1 MHAHSRMTEER
12 TLVWAAIIALLA
24 AVSVAGAAAR
34 PAGPHHELL
43 GGPWEVFV
51 KMGLEG
57 DAVRLPVSVA
67 DENKSQPLNAMV
79 PVVGTPIKIKLER
92 YVPDLKWET
101 TAVDDPNGG
110 PVAKLSL
117 RGESLQQDIWLAA
130 RDRERQSISA
140 HIGGV
145 AFRELPR
152 PPEGALLQ
160 ELTDPEVAGVL
171 LLWLSEADAPL
182 MYAVK
187 PGKTIAPAGSSPTR
201 SPAAQRPSGPGAGW
215 KLSVARYLPH
225 YSIDRQTKQVTNV
238 SDKPENPAIEI
249 RAEKDGQEYR
259 QWLWSQFAMSP
270 HKQQQLPFRARF
282 LDFHV
287 GAGRYILAAAPGS
300 QPHLLYLKDGKKCLE
315 QIQTG
320 KRYAFDDKRYSFG
333 VEEIR
338 SKARIETTWKSGS
351 EMLLH
356 PAVVAT
362 ILRGDTAQQVVLE
375 LGQPCHHKTALGTL
389 VVLYR
394 HVP

>member
-1 MHAHSRMTEER
+1 MRVRSRTTKER
-12 TLVWAAIIALLA
+12 IVVRMALTALLTTA
-24 AVSVAGAAAR
+24 SVAGAAAR
-34 PAGPHHELL
+34 PASPHHEFL
-43 GGPWEVFV
+43 GGPWEIFV

-57 DAVRLPVSVA
+57 DAIRLPVSVT
-67 DENKSQPLNAMV
+67 DENKPQLLNAMV
-79 PVVGTPIKIKLER
+79 PVVGTPIKIRLER
-92 YVPDLKWET
+92 YLPDVKWET

-117 RGESLQQDIWLAA
+117 RGESLLQDVWLSA

-140 HIGGV
+140 HIGSV
-145 AFRELPR
+145 AIRELPR
-152 PPEGALLQ
+152 PPDHALLQ

-171 LLWLSEADAPL
+171 LLWLSDPTRSGAAETDSPL

-187 PGKTIAPAGSSPTR
+187 PGKTVSLAGSS
-201 SPAAQRPSGPGAGW
+201 W
-215 KLSVARYLPH
+215 KLSVARYVPH
-225 YSIDRQTKQVTNV
+225 YSIDRQTKQVTNL

-249 RAEKDGQEYR
+249 LAQKDGQEYR

-270 HKQQQLPFRARF
+270 HKQQQMPFRARF

-287 GAGRYILAAAPGS
+287 DAGRYILAAAPGA
-300 QPHLLYLKDGKKCLE
+300 QAHLLYLKDGKKCVE
-315 QIQTG
+315 QVQTG
-320 KRYAFDDKRYSFG
+320 KRYGFDDQRYSFG

-338 SKARIETTWKSGS
+338 SKARIETAWKNGS
-351 EMLLH
+351 EMLLR

-389 VVLYR
+389 VVLFR

>member
-1 MHAHSRMTEER
+1 MRACSRTPTR
-12 TLVWAAIIALLA
+12 SGAAALQKQITVWAAAIAF
-24 AVSVAGAAAR
+24 VATASTVGAAAQ
-34 PAGPHHELL
+34 PVSPHHEFL

-57 DAVRLPVSVA
+57 EAIRLPVSVT
-67 DENKSQPLNAMV
+67 DENRPQALNAIV

-92 YVPDLKWET
+92 YLPDVKWET

-117 RGESLQQDIWLAA
+117 RGEGLQQDVWLAA

-140 HIGGV
+140 HIGSV
-145 AFRELPR
+145 AIRELPR
-152 PPEGALLQ
+152 PLEGTLLQ
-160 ELTDPEVAGVL
+160 EQTDPETAGVL
-171 LLWLSEADAPL
+171 LVWMSETDAPL

-187 PGKTIAPAGSSPTR
+187 PGKTITLPVSS
-201 SPAAQRPSGPGAGW
+201 W
-215 KLSVARYLPH
+215 KLSVVRYVPH
-225 YSIDRQTKQVTNV
+225 YSIDRQTKQVTNL
-238 SDKPENPAIEI
+238 SDRPENPAIEI

-270 HKQQQLPFRARF
+270 HKQQQVPFRARF

-287 GAGRYILAAAPGS
+287 GAGRYILAAMPGG
-300 QPHLLYLKDGKKCLE
+300 QWHLLYLKDGKRRIE
-315 QIQTG
+315 PVQAG
-320 KRYAFDDKRYSFG
+320 RRYAFDDQRYSFG
-333 VEEIR
+333 VEEMR
-338 SKARIETTWKSGS
+338 PRARIEMTWENGS

-375 LGQPCHHKTALGTL
+375 LGQPCHQKTTLGTL

>member
-1 MHAHSRMTEER
+1 MTNEQI
-12 TLVWAAIIALLA
+12 VAWAAVIAWLA
-24 AVSVAGAAAR
+24 AASVAGAAAP
-34 PAGPHHELL
+34 PASPHHELL

-67 DENKSQPLNAMV
+67 DENKSQPLNAVV
-79 PVVGTPIKIKLER
+79 PVVGTPIKIRLER
-92 YVPDLKWET
+92 YLPDVKWET
-101 TAVDDPNGG
+101 TAADDPNGG

-117 RGESLQQDIWLAA
+117 RGESLQQDIWLCA

-140 HIGGV
+140 HIGSV
-145 AFRELPR
+145 AIRELPR
-152 PPEGALLQ
+152 PPEDALLR
-160 ELTDPEVAGVL
+160 ELADPEVVGVL
-171 LLWLSEADAPL
+171 FVWLSETDSPL
-182 MYAVK
+182 LYTVK
-187 PGKTIAPAGSSPTR
+187 PGKTVTLAGSS
-201 SPAAQRPSGPGAGW
+201 W
-215 KLSVARYLPH
+215 KLSIARYVPH
-225 YSIDRQTKQVTNV
+225 YSIDRQTKQVTNL
-238 SDKPENPAIEI
+238 SEKPENPAIEI
-249 RAEKDGQEYR
+249 RAEKDGQEFR

-270 HKQQQLPFRARF
+270 HKQQQLPFRVRF

-287 GAGRYILAAAPGS
+287 GAGRYILAMAPGPQS
-300 QPHLLYLKDGKKCLE
+300 HLLYLKDGKKCVE
-315 QIQTG
+315 QVQTG

-338 SKARIETTWKSGS
+338 PRARIETAWKNGS

-362 ILRGDTAQQVVLE
+362 ILHGDTAEQVVLE

>member
-1 MHAHSRMTEER
+1 MTKEQIA
-12 TLVWAAIIALLA
+12 VWAAVGALLGTA
-24 AVSVAGAAAR
+24 SVAGAAAQ
-34 PAGPHHELL
+34 PAGPHHEFL
-43 GGPWEVFV
+43 GGPWEVLV

-57 DAVRLPVSVA
+57 EAVRLPVSVT
-67 DENKSQPLNAMV
+67 DENKPQPLQALV
-79 PVVGTPIKIKLER
+79 PVVGTPIKVRLER
-92 YVPDLKWET
+92 YLPDVKSET

-117 RGESLQQDIWLAA
+117 RGESLQQDVWLSA

-140 HIGGV
+140 HIGSV
-145 AFRELPR
+145 AIRELPR
-152 PPEGALLQ
+152 LPDGDLLQ
-160 ELTDPEVAGVL
+160 ELEDPEVAGVL
-171 LLWLSEADAPL
+171 LIWLSETDSPR

-187 PGKTIAPAGSSPTR
+187 PGKTVTLAGSS
-201 SPAAQRPSGPGAGW
+201 W
-215 KLSVARYLPH
+215 KLTIARYVPH
-225 YSIDRQTKQVTNV
+225 YSIDRQTKQVTNL
-238 SDKPENPAIEI
+238 SDKPENPAIEL
-249 RAEKDGQEYR
+249 RAEKAGQEYR

-270 HKQQQLPFRARF
+270 HKQQQVPFRARF

-287 GAGRYILAAAPGS
+287 SAGRFVLAAAPGPQS
-300 QPHLLYLKDGKKCLE
+300 HLLYLKDGKKRVE

-320 KRYAFDDKRYSFG
+320 KRYAFDDQRYSFG
-333 VEEIR
+333 VDEIR
-338 SKARIETTWKSGS
+338 PRARIEMGWKNGS

>member
-1 MHAHSRMTEER
+1 MRVHSRT
-12 TLVWAAIIALLA
+12 TNGQIVVWAAVIAWLA
-24 AVSVAGAAAR
+24 AASATGAAAQ
-34 PAGPHHELL
+34 PASPHHEFL

-57 DAVRLPVSVA
+57 EAIRLPVSVA
-67 DENKSQPLNAMV
+67 DENKSQPLSTTV

-92 YVPDLKWET
+92 YLPDVKWET
-101 TAVDDPNGG
+101 TAADDPNGG

-117 RGESLQQDIWLAA
+117 RGEGLQQDVWLAA

-140 HIGGV
+140 HIGSI
-145 AFRELPR
+145 AIRELPR
-152 PPEGALLQ
+152 PPEGALLR
-160 ELTDPEVAGVL
+160 ELADPAVAGVL
-171 LLWLSEADAPL
+171 LIWMSETDSPL
-182 MYAVK
+182 MYAIQ
-187 PGKTIAPAGSSPTR
+187 PGKTLTLPGSS
-201 SPAAQRPSGPGAGW
+201 W
-215 KLSVARYLPH
+215 KLSVTRYVPH
-225 YSIDRQTKQVTNV
+225 YSIDRQTKQVTNL

-287 GAGRYILAAAPGS
+287 GAGRYILAVTPGPQS
-300 QPHLLYLKDGKKCLE
+300 HLLYLKDGKKYVE
-315 QIQTG
+315 QVQTG

-338 SKARIETTWKSGS
+338 SRAQVERTWENGS

-375 LGQPCHHKTALGTL
+375 LGQPCHHKTTLGTL
-389 VVLYR
+389 VVLFR

>member
-1 MHAHSRMTEER
+1 MRTWSRMTNEQI
-12 TLVWAAIIALLA
+12 VAWAAVIAWLA
-24 AVSVAGAAAR
+24 AASVAGAAAP
-34 PAGPHHELL
+34 PASPHHELL

-67 DENKSQPLNAMV
+67 DENKSQPLNAVV
-79 PVVGTPIKIKLER
+79 PVVGTPIKIRLER
-92 YVPDLKWET
+92 YLPDVKWET
-101 TAVDDPNGG
+101 TAADDPNGG

-117 RGESLQQDIWLAA
+117 RGESLQQDIWLCA

-140 HIGGV
+140 HIGSV
-145 AFRELPR
+145 AIRELPR
-152 PPEGALLQ
+152 PPEDALLR
-160 ELTDPEVAGVL
+160 ELADPEVVGVL
-171 LLWLSEADAPL
+171 FVWLSETDSPL
-182 MYAVK
+182 LYTVK
-187 PGKTIAPAGSSPTR
+187 PGKTVTLAGSS
-201 SPAAQRPSGPGAGW
+201 W
-215 KLSVARYLPH
+215 KLSIARYVPH
-225 YSIDRQTKQVTNV
+225 YSIDRQTKQVTNL
-238 SDKPENPAIEI
+238 SEKPENPAIEI
-249 RAEKDGQEYR
+249 RAEKDGQEFR

-287 GAGRYILAAAPGS
+287 SAGRFILAVAPGAQS
-300 QPHLLYLKDGKKCLE
+300 HLLYLKDGKKCVE
-315 QIQTG
+315 QVQTG

-338 SKARIETTWKSGS
+338 PRARIETAWKNGS

-362 ILRGDTAQQVVLE
+362 ILRGDTAEQVVLE

>member
-1 MHAHSRMTEER
+1 MRVHNRMMKKQMV
-12 TLVWAAIIALLA
+12 VWAAVVAWLA
-24 AVSVAGAAAR
+24 AVSTSGAAAQ
-34 PAGPHHELL
+34 PASPHHEFL

-67 DENKSQPLNAMV
+67 DENKPQPLSAMV
-79 PVVGTPIKIKLER
+79 PVVGTPIKVKLER
-92 YVPDLKWET
+92 YLPDITWEA
-101 TAVDDPNGG
+101 TAADDPNGG

-117 RGESLQQDIWLAA
+117 RGDNLQQDIWLSA

-140 HIGGV
+140 HIGSV
-145 AFRELPR
+145 AIRELPR
-152 PPEGALLQ
+152 PPESALLQ
-160 ELTDPEVAGVL
+160 ELTDPEAVGVL
-171 LLWLSEADAPL
+171 LVWVSETDSPL
-182 MYAVK
+182 MYAAK
-187 PGKTIAPAGSSPTR
+187 PGKTVTLGSS
-201 SPAAQRPSGPGAGW
+201 SW
-215 KLSVARYLPH
+215 KLSVARYVPH
-225 YSIDRQTKQVTNV
+225 YSIDRQTKQVTNL

-249 RAEKDGQEYR
+249 CAQKDGKEYR
-259 QWLWSQFAMSP
+259 QWLWSQFAMAP
-270 HKQQQLPFRARF
+270 HKQQQVPFRARF
-282 LDFHV
+282 LDFYV
-287 GAGRYILAAAPGS
+287 GAGRYILAVAPGPQS
-300 QPHLLYLKDGKKCLE
+300 HLLYLKDGKKCLE
-315 QIQTG
+315 QVQTG
-320 KRYAFDDKRYSFG
+320 KRYSFDDKRYSFG

-338 SKARIETTWKSGS
+338 SRARIDKAWKNGS

>member
-1 MHAHSRMTEER
+1 MRARSRTTNEQIAA
-12 TLVWAAIIALLA
+12 WAAVIALLA
-24 AVSVAGAAAR
+24 MASVAGAAAR
-34 PAGPHHELL
+34 PASPHHEFL
-43 GGPWEVFV
+43 GGPWEVLA

-57 DAVRLPVSVA
+57 DAIRLPVSVA
-67 DENKSQPLNAMV
+67 DENKSQPLNALV
-79 PVVGTPIKIKLER
+79 PVVGTPIKVKLER
-92 YVPDLKWET
+92 YLPDVKWET
-101 TAVDDPNGG
+101 IATDDPNGG

-117 RGESLQQDIWLAA
+117 RGDSLQQDVWLSA

-140 HIGGV
+140 HIGSV
-145 AFRELPR
+145 AIRELPR

-171 LLWLSEADAPL
+171 LVWMSETDSPL
-182 MYAVK
+182 MYAAK
-187 PGKTIAPAGSSPTR
+187 PGKTVTPAGSS
-201 SPAAQRPSGPGAGW
+201 W
-215 KLSVARYLPH
+215 KLSVARYVPH
-225 YSIDRQTKQVTNV
+225 YSIDRQTKQVTNL
-238 SDKPENPAIEI
+238 SDKPENPALEI

-282 LDFHV
+282 LELHV
-287 GAGRYILAAAPGS
+287 SAGRYILAVAPGPQS
-300 QPHLLYLKDGKKCLE
+300 HLLYLKDGKKCIE
-315 QIQTG
+315 QLQTG
-320 KRYAFDDKRYSFG
+320 KRYSFDDKRYSFG

-338 SKARIETTWKSGS
+338 SKARVETAWKNGS
-351 EMLLH
+351 EMLLQ

-389 VVLYR
+389 VVLFR

>member
-1 MHAHSRMTEER
+1 MRARSRTTKEQI
-12 TLVWAAIIALLA
+12 LVRAAVIALLA
-24 AVSVAGAAAR
+24 ATSLAGAAAQ
-34 PAGPHHELL
+34 PAGPHHEFL

-57 DAVRLPVSVA
+57 DAIRLPVSVA
-67 DENKSQPLNAMV
+67 NENKSQPLDATV
-79 PVVGTPIKIKLER
+79 PVMGTPVKIKLER
-92 YVPDLKWET
+92 YLPDVKWET
-101 TAVDDPNGG
+101 TATDDPNGG

-117 RGESLQQDIWLAA
+117 RGENLQQDVWLSA

-140 HIGGV
+140 HIGSV
-145 AFRELPR
+145 AIRELPR

-160 ELTDPEVAGVL
+160 ELADPEATGVL
-171 LLWLSEADAPL
+171 LIWVSEKDSPL
-182 MYAVK
+182 MYAAK
-187 PGKTIAPAGSSPTR
+187 PGTTVTLPGSS
-201 SPAAQRPSGPGAGW
+201 W
-215 KLSVARYLPH
+215 KLSIARYVPH
-225 YSIDRQTKQVTNV
+225 YSIDRQTKQVTNL
-238 SDKPENPAIEI
+238 SDKPENPAVEI

-270 HKQQQLPFRARF
+270 HKQPQLPFRVRF

-287 GAGRYILAAAPGS
+287 GTGRYILAVAPGPQS
-300 QPHLLYLKDGKKCLE
+300 YLLYLKGGKKCLE
-315 QIQTG
+315 QVQTG

-338 SKARIETTWKSGS
+338 SKARIEMAWKNGS

-362 ILRGDTAQQVVLE
+362 ILRGDTAEQVVLE
-375 LGQPCHHKTALGTL
+375 LGRPCHHKTTLGTL